1 MNAWQ
6 AAGLGLLSG
15 LTVAGLFFVF
25 GQKKVDDALEAA
37 VRATIDREV
46 PPRVRAE
53 LDLKVCEIGLDRAT
67 GTRINRLLASA
78 DRAGII

>member
-6 AAGLGLLSG
+6 AAGLGLLGG
-15 LTVAGLFFVF
+15 LTVTGLFFLF
-25 GQKKVDDALEAA
+25 GQRRVDTALETTM
-37 VRATIDREV
+37 RATIDREV

-53 LDLKVCEIGLDRAT
+53 LDRKFAELGIDRTTA
-67 GTRINRLLASA
+67 TRINRLLASA